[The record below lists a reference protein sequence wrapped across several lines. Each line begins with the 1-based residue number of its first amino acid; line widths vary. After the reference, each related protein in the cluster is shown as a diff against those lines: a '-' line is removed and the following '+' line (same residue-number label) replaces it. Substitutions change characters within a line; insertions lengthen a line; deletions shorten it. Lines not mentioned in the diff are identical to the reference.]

1 MKKFSLSTK
10 KIAGIGMLA
19 ALSVILVTFIHFSIF
34 PAVSFLEYDPA
45 DIPIFIGT
53 FVYGPT
59 VGLILTVVVSVLQG
73 LTVSAGSGWI
83 GIVMHIIATGSFVLT
98 AGYIYKF
105 HKTLKGAIIS
115 LVSGCLVWVS
125 VMMLCNLALTPL
137 FFPDYDAGF
146 KTVLELLIP
155 FILPF
160 NLIKAGVNSVI
171 TFILYKSMHKFL
183 KKYFDEPEKNNK
195 PTQTEQNLSLETN
208 ENTKTE
214 ISDNLKINVKTDFEK
229 ETENKTV
236 GKENISVSSLSSVK
250 ENDNHESSL
259 PVTENKEINIVK
271 KNSDKNKNLKT
282 ENNAL

>member
-1 MKKFSLSTK
+1 
-10 KIAGIGMLA
+10 
-19 ALSVILVTFIHFSIF
+19 
-34 PAVSFLEYDPA
+34 
-45 DIPIFIGT
+45 
-53 FVYGPT
+53 
-59 VGLILTVVVSVLQG
+59 
-73 LTVSAGSGWI
+73 
-83 GIVMHIIATGSFVLT
+83 
-98 AGYIYKF
+98 
-105 HKTLKGAIIS
+105 
-115 LVSGCLVWVS
+115 
-125 VMMLCNLALTPL
+125 
-137 FFPDYDAGF
+137 
-146 KTVLELLIP
+146 
-155 FILPF
+155 
-160 NLIKAGVNSVI
+160 
-171 TFILYKSMHKFL
+171 MHKFL

-229 ETENKTV
+229 ETKNKTV

>member
-1 MKKFSLSTK
+1 
-10 KIAGIGMLA
+10 MLA
-19 ALSVILVTFIHFSIF
+19 ALSIILVTFIHFSIF

-59 VGLILTVVVSVLQG
+59 VGIILTIVVSVLQG

-98 AGYIYKF
+98 AGFIYKY

-137 FFPDYDAGF
+137 FFPDYDSGF

-183 KKYFDEPEKNNK
+183 KKYFDEPEKSNK
-195 PTQTEQNLSLETN
+195 STQSEQNFSCETS
-208 ENTKTE
+208 ENSKTE
-214 ISDNLKINVKTDFEK
+214 TQNNLKINEQNDFEK
-229 ETENKTV
+229 ETVTNDVDNEKTPEILTASATEKNENAF
-236 GKENISVSSLSSVK
+236 SLTDTKSRNDVK
-250 ENDNHESSL
+250 N
-259 PVTENKEINIVK
+259 
-271 KNSDKNKNLKT
+271 NSDKNKNLKT
-282 ENNAL
+282 EKNSL